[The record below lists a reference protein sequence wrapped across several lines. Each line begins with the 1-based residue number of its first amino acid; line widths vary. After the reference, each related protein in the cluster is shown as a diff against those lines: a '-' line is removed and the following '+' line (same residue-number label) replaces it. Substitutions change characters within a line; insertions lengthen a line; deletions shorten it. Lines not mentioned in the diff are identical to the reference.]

1 MLLKE
6 FTLLEQ
12 DANELMAL
20 SQFLMSRAEDTDSEK
35 SISVTAFLELAND
48 LGIPMT
54 KSQLIDQVGQPP
66 LSNLIDNVQG
76 DRVLFKGNTAG
87 DDTMSVS
94 DAEKT
99 VEKMS
104 KRAAGKSQ

>member
-6 FTLLEQ
+6 FTVLEQ
-12 DANELMAL
+12 DTQELMAL
-20 SQFLMSRAEDTDSEK
+20 SQFLMSRADDTDSEK
-35 SISVTAFLELAND
+35 SISVDAFLELAQD
-48 LGIPMT
+48 LGVPMT
-54 KSQLIDQVGQPP
+54 RGQLINQVDKPP
-66 LSNLIDNVQG
+66 LSNFIDNVQG
-76 DRVLFKGNTAG
+76 DRILFKGNTVG